1 MELKFWA
8 IVLKYALNSIRK
20 LLCIKN
26 THKFQREGQK
36 GEGLGEN
43 TVQTTNKTGG

>member
-1 MELKFWA
+1 MELKFCA
-8 IVLKYALNSIRK
+8 LVLKYTLNNIRK